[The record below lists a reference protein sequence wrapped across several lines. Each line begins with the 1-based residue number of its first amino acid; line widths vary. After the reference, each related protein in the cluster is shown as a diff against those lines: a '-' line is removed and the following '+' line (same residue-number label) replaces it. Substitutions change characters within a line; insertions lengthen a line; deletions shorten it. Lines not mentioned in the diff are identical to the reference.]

1 MQIES
6 NNDDKLIKKQKRK
19 YQRGAISWMAN
30 NPVVANIFMLFLL
43 IGGFYWGMQIKQEV
57 FPEFTIDKVSISVS
71 YPGASPDEI
80 EKGILLPI
88 EEAIQGIDGIEEVNS
103 TASEGSGKVTVDAL
117 ISTDINQ
124 LYQDI
129 KNEIDHINSFPD
141 DAEEPTVAIPSRKHE
156 VITIVLY
163 GNQTD
168 QVLRETAENVKD
180 QLLRDDGISQVELL
194 GEKSLEM
201 SIEIQ
206 QDILRTYG
214 LTIAGIADKIK
225 KASFDLPGGS
235 LKTSA
240 GEILIRVKERKDY
253 KSEFERIPIITSPSG
268 AIIMLGDIATI
279 HDGYEDTDQIMLYNS
294 QPAIGVKVFRV
305 GKQTPIT
312 VSDNVQKHIKIL
324 AKTLPDGINID
335 FVNDRSEVFRQRIDL
350 LLKNGYLGL
359 ILVFILLGFFLEAR
373 LAFWVTMGIPI
384 SFLGSLLIIP
394 YFGVSI
400 NMISLFAFI
409 ITLGIVV
416 DDTIVIG
423 ENVYSYRQKG
433 YSNFDAAI
441 KGAKEV
447 AVPVTFSIIT
457 NIVTFMPMYFV
468 PGFMGKVF
476 QNIPI
481 VVASVFIISLI
492 EALFI
497 LPAHLGHQKDHTNSK
512 IMQFA
517 NRQQQKVSNSITNF
531 IQNVYGPFLRI
542 SLKFRYVV
550 LSISIV
556 ILLVTIAYVKSGR
569 MGITMFPKVESD
581 FAYVSFELP
590 FGSPVEKTQEI
601 MEHLLMTSKKIV
613 EDNGGSSLSTGTL
626 SFIEEH
632 TGWIM
637 VYLTDPETRPIGALE
652 FAKYWREKAGVIPGI
667 ENISFKSD
675 FGGPGSGASLTI
687 KLSHRNIEL
696 LENASSELAEALS
709 FFPVA
714 SDIDNGFSAG
724 KVQLDYRLNENG
736 YKLGLT
742 PRDLALQIRSNYYGS
757 EVLRQLRT
765 RNEIK
770 IMVRL
775 PEIERKNEQFL
786 DDMVIITPDGGEVP
800 LIEVADVQRGH
811 AYTKIKRV
819 DGRRVIRVTG
829 DINPPS
835 RANAVLD
842 TLKNETF
849 PKLIEKYPGLQFT
862 KGGKQQ
868 DMQKSMS
875 ALAKGM
881 IMALIVI
888 YVLLTIP
895 FKSYIQPS
903 IIMVSIPFGIVGAVL
918 GHLLMGFNL
927 SLLSMFGMIALSGIV
942 VNDSL
947 VLIDFANRL
956 VRNGATNYAAII
968 NAGVGRFRPI
978 ILTTLT
984 TFLGLMPMILET
996 SRQARFLIPMAISLG
1011 FGIVFS
1017 TFIILILVPALYIII
1032 EDMKRLFS
1040 KLWRFI
1046 I

>member
-324 AKTLPDGINID
+324 AKTLPNGINID